1 MSGRFFRALAFAGAA
16 MVAAACGQGQSGGV
30 EAAGRRG
37 ETREPAEASLS
48 IRVVDD
54 AGRELELSGPSSRI
68 VSLVPSVTE
77 TIAALGAA
85 DRLVARTR
93 YDLDPALAHL
103 PSLGGG
109 LDPSLEGIVDLEPDL
124 VVAWNARDDRILV
137 PRLRAAG
144 IPVYAAEIQD
154 TTGIFG
160 TIERIGRLLGLEARA
175 DSVAEALR
183 DTLAAVAADV
193 PPGERPR
200 ALYLIAEDPPRTAGP
215 STFIGQALAIAGAD
229 PVFPDL
235 AGDWPTVSLEAV
247 MERNPD
253 IVVLPVGA
261 DLPRRDA
268 LADRAGWRDLP
279 AVRKGRIVEIEAD
292 LLARPGP
299 ALGRAARVLQ
309 EGLATIRNSAGAASP
324 AAVSP

>member
-1 MSGRFFRALAFAGAA
+1 VGEDAA
-16 MVAAACGQGQSGGV
+16 
-30 EAAGRRG
+30 
-37 ETREPAEASLS
+37 

-54 AGRELELSGPSSRI
+54 AGRTLELAGPARRI

-77 TIAALGAA
+77 TVAALGAT

-93 YDLDPALAHL
+93 YDLDPALSHL

-109 LDPSLEGIVDLEPDL
+109 LDPSLEGIVDLRPDL

-154 TTGIFG
+154 TTAIFG
-160 TIERIGRLLGLEARA
+160 TLDRLGRLLGVEARA
-175 DSVAEALR
+175 DSVARALR

-193 PPGERPR
+193 PPGVRPR

-215 STFIGQALAIAGAD
+215 STFIGQALGIAGAD
-229 PVFPDL
+229 PAFPDL
-235 AGDWPTVSLEAV
+235 AEDWPTISLEAV
-247 MERNPD
+247 VERDPD
-253 IVVLPVGA
+253 VIVLPVGA
-261 DLPRRDA
+261 DLPRREA
-268 LADRAGWRDLP
+268 LSRRAGWRDLP
-279 AVRKGRIVEIEAD
+279 AVRDGRIVEIQAD

-299 ALGRAARVLQ
+299 ALGRAARALRT
-309 EGLATIRNSAGAASP
+309 GLAAVRDSAGVAAARAESSP
-324 AAVSP
+324 

>member
-1 MSGRFFRALAFAGAA
+1 MSGRLSRALAFAIAA
-16 MVAAACGQGQSGGV
+16 MAAAACGQGQSGGV
-30 EAAGRRG
+30 ETAGRQG
-37 ETREPAEASLS
+37 ETQERTEAPPS

-54 AGRELELSGPSSRI
+54 AGRTLRLSGPSRRI

-77 TIAALGAA
+77 TIVALGAA

-93 YDLDPALAHL
+93 YDLDPGLAHL

-124 VVAWNARDDRILV
+124 VIAWNARDDRILV
-137 PRLRAAG
+137 PRLREAG

-160 TIERIGRLLGLEARA
+160 TLERIGRLLGLEARA

-193 PPGERPR
+193 PPGERPL

-215 STFIGQALAIAGAD
+215 STFIGQALAVAGAD

-247 MERNPD
+247 VERNPD
-253 IVVLPVGA
+253 IIVLPIGA

-268 LADRAGWRDLP
+268 LAHRAGWRDLP
-279 AVRKGRIVEIEAD
+279 AVRAGRIVEIEAD

-299 ALGRAARVLQ
+299 ALGRAARVLR
-309 EGLATIRNSAGAASP
+309 EGLSTIRNSAGAASP